1 MNHNQSMED
10 AEDKKFHIEKSIS
23 YGNILMTIS
32 FVIATFWYIAKIE
45 VSIQAINQEITHVKE
60 IQTRDRTEI
69 QRRLEKID
77 KNLQKVVEEF
87 IYKRQE

>member
-10 AEDKKFHIEKSIS
+10 TEDKKFHIEKSIS